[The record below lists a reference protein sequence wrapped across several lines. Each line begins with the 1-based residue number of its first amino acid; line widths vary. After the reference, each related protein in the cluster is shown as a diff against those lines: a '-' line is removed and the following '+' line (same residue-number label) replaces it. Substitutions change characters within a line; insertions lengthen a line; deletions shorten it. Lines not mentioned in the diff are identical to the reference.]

1 MLNTLKPP
9 KGAKRA
15 KKRLGRGE
23 ASGLGKTSGRG
34 HKGAKARSG
43 GGRKWNY
50 EGGQTPLHR
59 RLPKRGFTSA
69 EHREYLLVNLNELS
83 RLPSGSSAGVAELLV
98 LKARKRAP
106 DGIKVLGTGTLKH
119 PVTVTAHAFS
129 ASAREAIAKAG
140 GKVNVIEPRKSRT
153 NEKGRF
159 PSRKAPVAGAKTAKP
174 RKKS

>member
-9 KGAKRA
+9 KGAKRP

-23 ASGLGKTSGRG
+23 ASGQGKTAGRG

-59 RLPKRGFTSA
+59 RLPKRGFTSV
-69 EHREYLLVNLNELS
+69 EHREYLLVNLNDLS
-83 RLPSGSSAGVAELLV
+83 RLPSGATAGISELLV

-106 DGIKVLGTGTLKH
+106 QGIKVLGTGELKH
-119 PVTVTAHAFS
+119 AVTVTAHAFS

-140 GKVNVIEPRKSRT
+140 GKVNVIEPPKPRT

-159 PSRKAPVAGAKTAKP
+159 PARKPAAPARKSG
-174 RKKS
+174 KKS